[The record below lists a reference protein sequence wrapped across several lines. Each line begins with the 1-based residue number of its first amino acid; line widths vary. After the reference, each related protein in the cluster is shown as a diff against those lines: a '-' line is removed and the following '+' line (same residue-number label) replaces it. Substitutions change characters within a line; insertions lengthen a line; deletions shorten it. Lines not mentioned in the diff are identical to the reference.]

1 MNKKDTIILQNAL
14 QNVGELKGVKFAY
27 GVSRNIELLK
37 AETMETIK
45 ELKLGNKYEEFV
57 KKQNK
62 LYQMEYDRMDQ
73 LILEYFKV
81 QFKNNEI

>member
-1 MNKKDTIILQNAL
+1 
-14 QNVGELKGVKFAY
+14 
-27 GVSRNIELLK
+27 
-37 AETMETIK
+37 METIK
-45 ELKLGNKYEEFV
+45 ELKLCNKYEEFV

-62 LYQMEYDRMDQ
+62 LFQMEYDRMDQ